1 MKIYEKILNSVL
13 CGQFATQYSHLNKI
27 IDGQYLFDCSGFV
40 EKCLAEMR
48 FVKGVFSLEIQLFF
62 QIILQR

>member
-1 MKIYEKILNSVL
+1 MKIYEKILNGVL

-40 EKCLAEMR
+40 ENVWLRMDLSAHWLKFE
-48 FVKGVFSLEIQLFF
+48 VS
-62 QIILQR
+62 